1 MPRII
6 ALSGLA
12 QAGKSTVA
20 SFLEEIGFIRVRFA
34 GPLKGMLRSLGLT
47 NRHIEGDLKEV
58 PCDLLCGKTPRWV
71 MQRLGTEFGRDMVGE
86 DLWTNAWTESV
97 LAALDQGAQGVVA
110 EDCRFIN
117 EVAAV
122 QRLGGQLWRVERLDL
137 VPGEHISERALLG
150 ITPAIT
156 ILNHATLDRL
166 RAATLGALQ
175 QC

>member
-20 SFLEEIGFIRVRFA
+20 SFLEEIGFIRIRFA

-47 NRHIEGDLKEV
+47 DRHIEGDLKEV

-86 DLWTNAWTESV
+86 DLWANVWTESV
-97 LAALDQGAQGVVA
+97 LAALDQGARGAVA
-110 EDCRFIN
+110 EDCRFVN
-117 EVAAV
+117 EAAAV
-122 QRLGGQLWRVERLDL
+122 LRLGGQIWHVDR
-137 VPGEHISERALLG
+137 PGLTAGAHISENALSGYVPHL
-150 ITPAIT
+150 T
-156 ILNHATLDRL
+156 IHNDGPLERL
-166 RAATLGALQ
+166 RAATMGALQ
-175 QC
+175 C